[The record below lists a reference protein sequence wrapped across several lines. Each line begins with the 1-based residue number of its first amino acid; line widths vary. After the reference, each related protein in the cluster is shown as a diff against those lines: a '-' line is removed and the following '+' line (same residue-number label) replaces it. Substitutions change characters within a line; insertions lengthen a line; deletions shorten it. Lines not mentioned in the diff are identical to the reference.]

1 MFAPVIAEEG
11 KEEEGEALSLFAPI
25 SRLFPDVT
33 AGDGQNFLPR
43 EKGVARGGA
52 AA

>member
-1 MFAPVIAEEG
+1 MSSPSSSSFGSVFAPVIAEEGRKEG

-33 AGDGQNFLPR
+33 AGDG
-43 EKGVARGGA
+43 
-52 AA
+52 